1 MRKIVES
8 INILQK
14 TRFRNIPDSACLSRR
29 VKLTRKSVCASVKRV
44 IVLTLIDPY
53 SPEDDRRM
61 ISVLFN
67 HLAHVFYSLILPAQ
81 ISDMLP
87 SGDLGKHRQ
96 SLPVAL
102 VNKILALG
110 IM

>member
-1 MRKIVES
+1 
-8 INILQK
+8 
-14 TRFRNIPDSACLSRR
+14 
-29 VKLTRKSVCASVKRV
+29 
-44 IVLTLIDPY
+44 
-53 SPEDDRRM
+53 M

-96 SLPVAL
+96 PLPVTL
-102 VNKILALG
+102 VNKIPALR